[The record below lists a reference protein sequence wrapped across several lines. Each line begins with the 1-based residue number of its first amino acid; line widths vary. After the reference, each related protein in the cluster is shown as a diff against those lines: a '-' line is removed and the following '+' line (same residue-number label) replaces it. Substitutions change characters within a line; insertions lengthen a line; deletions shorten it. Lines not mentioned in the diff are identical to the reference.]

1 MNKRMHLSAVLAAA
15 VLLAACSSSVGV
27 GVGVGSGNSHIGVRG
42 TVGGDGGSRT
52 EAYGQIGVGVEAT
65 SR

>member
-15 VLLAACSSSVGV
+15 VLLAACSSGV